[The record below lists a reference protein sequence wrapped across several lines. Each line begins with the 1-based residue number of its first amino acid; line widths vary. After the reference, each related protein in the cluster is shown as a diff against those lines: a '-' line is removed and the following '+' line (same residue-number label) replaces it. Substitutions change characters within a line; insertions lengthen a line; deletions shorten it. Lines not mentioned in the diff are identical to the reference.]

1 MATLEKIRSKSVF
14 LLVVIGVALLAFII
28 GDFFTSGRT
37 LFGTG
42 TTIAKVG
49 NQKIDIQEF
58 QRRVEQA
65 NQQAQNSGQ
74 KIDQAVLQ
82 QQVLNSLVNEK
93 LFKQELEDLEL
104 VVTDSELSDAML
116 GSGSAYVDRMVQSQ
130 TGIESAATLHDMAFN
145 PVKYGLDQS
154 QAAQLQGFWMM
165 LETQVEQSLL
175 QQKFQNLFGGTLVAN
190 QLDAKALYDENASTA
205 HVAYVQKP
213 FSALSNDNYVVT
225 EDEVR
230 KEWEKNKEM
239 YRLPE
244 EVRSISYINIDIAP
258 SPEDVVAAEQRVESA
273 IAALRE
279 KEGVE
284 GVADMTDFVVNRQKS
299 ALGSIRDN
307 QLKRFADTASVGEAA
322 LVSRVGNDFVLAKM
336 IGRSN
341 EVDSINLDYIAVAGD
356 AAMLDSLVNALNN
369 GASVAE
375 LKNNPNVQNAQDSM
389 WVSAIDP
396 QMSALKD
403 VLLSQNT
410 GVYFTPDTAATQGG
424 RIFRVNRRKAPVS
437 VVDYALID
445 FTAEPSNA
453 TVNQLQSKLQAYLN
467 ANKTAKEFVENAA
480 EAGFNAFPTQVSAS
494 TPEINRIPETRNT
507 ISWAMN
513 AKKGEVSP
521 LFGDETSGHFMAAAV
536 TNIYDDYTPATDA
549 QLKAML
555 TNKLIN
561 DKKAADLIGQYQGKA
576 NDLAGYASLMD
587 SKIDSTYINF
597 GVLTPYNPGVAGA
610 DITAKASLAKAG
622 ELVGPAQGASGVMVL
637 QVINVDDQGRPYNF
651 DESANN
657 YLRTRGAGFLGN
669 QMELILLGNKNVKN
683 NILKF
688 YRD

>member
-49 NQKIDIQEF
+49 NQKIDVQEF

-93 LFKQELEDLEL
+93 LFKQELEDLAL

-258 SPEDVVAAEQRVESA
+258 SSEDVVAAEQRVESA

-437 VVDYALID
+437 VIDYALID
-445 FTAEPSNA
+445 
-453 TVNQLQSKLQAYLN
+453 
-467 ANKTAKEFVENAA
+467 
-480 EAGFNAFPTQVSAS
+480 
-494 TPEINRIPETRNT
+494 
-507 ISWAMN
+507 
-513 AKKGEVSP
+513 
-521 LFGDETSGHFMAAAV
+521 
-536 TNIYDDYTPATDA
+536 
-549 QLKAML
+549 
-555 TNKLIN
+555 
-561 DKKAADLIGQYQGKA
+561 
-576 NDLAGYASLMD
+576 
-587 SKIDSTYINF
+587 
-597 GVLTPYNPGVAGA
+597 
-610 DITAKASLAKAG
+610 
-622 ELVGPAQGASGVMVL
+622 
-637 QVINVDDQGRPYNF
+637 
-651 DESANN
+651 
-657 YLRTRGAGFLGN
+657 
-669 QMELILLGNKNVKN
+669 
-683 NILKF
+683 
-688 YRD
+688 